1 MRNLF
6 LISLISLF
14 SLNIAKARV
23 VVISDFDDTI
33 KQANS
38 KGSFLASSY
47 HFLRK
52 KPYLQMRDLFKELKK
67 HYDGQGEQVE
77 FNYVSAAPDILFAQ
91 QKWVE
96 KHGFPVGNTFLR
108 SIGSQDTYTFKYN
121 QIVSILRP
129 YLDEPGL
136 KVIFFGDNSTH
147 DQDVYADA
155 ARDYKLN
162 AEIYVRDVAT
172 TATEFEGYPATGREG
187 VLYFFSEKELEKFAG
202 LNFMSEVLKSNIDA
216 EYRDET
222 LVPKYTTKTMIKRVR
237 KTLGC
242 KFYQFSCRK
251 EAKVKAKALIADYY
265 GRY

>member
-172 TATEFEGYPATGREG
+172 TATEFEGFPATGREG

-242 KFYQFSCRK
+242 KFYSSHV
-251 EAKVKAKALIADYY
+251 VKKQK
-265 GRY
+265 